1 MSREIL
7 SSFIGIVAGVT
18 TDSVTVIHGNW
29 SNKVAMTMHPKSYFQ
44 LFKRGE

>member
-18 TDSVTVIHGNW
+18 TDFVTVIHGNW
-29 SNKVAMTMHPKSYFQ
+29 SNKVARTMHPKSYFQ